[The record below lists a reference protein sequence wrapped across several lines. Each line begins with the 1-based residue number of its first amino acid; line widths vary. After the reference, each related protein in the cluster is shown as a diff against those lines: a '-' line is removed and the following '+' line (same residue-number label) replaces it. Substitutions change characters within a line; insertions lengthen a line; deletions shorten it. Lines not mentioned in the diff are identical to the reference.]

1 MSKTSVTSQK
11 YSAVEVVDSLKLDN
25 ELVFTDLVMDGESL
39 AITVSDSLTMS
50 CTGAGG
56 VTVQSVGPFITMTPA
71 NQTWFLAG
79 FADGVADTDG
89 SVYIGHD
96 ADGTPAPAVQTLF
109 DSASSESRLG
119 LFGATPV
126 VQPDNAIAPAVIV
139 TTGVGNSILDTDL
152 INGYTLAQVVAALQ
166 ATGILA

>member
-25 ELVFTDLVMDGESL
+25 ELVFTDLVIDGESL
-39 AITVSDSLTMS
+39 SITASDSITLS
-50 CTGAGG
+50 STGSGG
-56 VTVQSVGPFITMTPA
+56 VTVQSVGPFITLTPA

-96 ADGTPAPAVQTLF
+96 ADGMPAPAVQTLF
-109 DSASSESRLG
+109 DSSTSESRLG

-126 VQPDNAIAPAVIV
+126 AQPGLTTVAAGFAANTSGIAD
-139 TTGVGNSILDTDL
+139 DTATFG
-152 INGYTLAQVVAALQ
+152 GYTLGQVVAALQ